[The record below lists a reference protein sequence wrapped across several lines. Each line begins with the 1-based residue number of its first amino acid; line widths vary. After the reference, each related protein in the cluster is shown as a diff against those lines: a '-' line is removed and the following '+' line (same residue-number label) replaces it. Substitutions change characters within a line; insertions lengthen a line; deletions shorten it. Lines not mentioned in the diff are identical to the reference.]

1 MYTRY
6 NQLQFIK
13 LSKNGD
19 KSEETLKPDKPAK
32 PKRTVEDSDWR
43 GAVSKA
49 NLADKPVLSR
59 IGLKSGQGTLLNFL
73 GGSQIGKYHGPIPEQ
88 PEVPAQPAF
97 EGYLQGIGARPATP
111 YQPAVPAIPANVQAP
126 KPRTD
131 EERINDSLMAGNL
144 LKLTGGKFTNYLAPA
159 NVNRAAM
166 LGGLVS
172 GGIAGGN
179 TLKSYGAAG
188 LGSVTGNLAGGY
200 ASEGINRAIDRYQGR
215 KSPALIRRILLDTLL
230 GSGAAVAGG
239 YYAGRATR

>member
-1 MYTRY
+1 MYTRF
-6 NQLQFIK
+6 NQKQFIK
-13 LSKNGD
+13 LSNPGA
-19 KSEETLKPDKPAK
+19 KPAGAAK
-32 PKRTVEDSDWR
+32 PIKPAEPKRTVQDSDWE
-43 GAVSKA
+43 GAASKA

-73 GGSQIGKYHGPIPEQ
+73 GGSLTGKYHGPIPEK
-88 PEVPAQPAF
+88 PAVPAKPAYKVF
-97 EGYLQGIGARPATP
+97 GQVVRGATP
-111 YQPAVPAIPANVQAP
+111 AQPAVPAIPANVQAP
-126 KPRTD
+126 KPRTH
-131 EERINDSLMAGNL
+131 EERINENLMAGKL
-144 LKLTGGKFTNYLAPA
+144 LRLTGGRFTNYLAPA

-179 TLKSYGAAG
+179 TFKSYGAAG
-188 LGSVTGNLAGGY
+188 LGSVAGNLAGGY
-200 ASEGINRAIDRYQGR
+200 ASEGINRAIDKYQGR